1 MVSFFKEDPVMHRT
15 KMNRQFMRRPLAQLF
30 QRTTLNRSTHTGPTR
45 PATLKSG
52 LLTNPFLFSGAL
64 LGAGLFTY
72 YCFDAKSSIHEYVIC
87 PLIRNLTDAE
97 DGHRLGVF
105 LMSWGLSPTLRG
117 DYDPKALEVDLFG
130 KKLSNPV
137 GIAAGLDKNGEII
150 DPLFDVGFGYVEIGS
165 ITPEPQP
172 GNPKPRF
179 FRLPR
184 DDAVINRYGFNSN
197 GHVDVVIRL
206 KERLEK
212 FFRSNSSTPDV
223 GNSLRQ
229 GKILGINLGKN
240 KTGDEVEDYL
250 KGVENFNQFADILVI
265 NVSSPN
271 TPGLR
276 NLQGESKL
284 TNLLTQIVSKRD
296 SLISLHNKS
305 TPILV
310 KIAPDLEE
318 SEIKSIVNSAKA
330 SKINGIIVS
339 NTTIQRP
346 QSLKSSQ
353 DLVQQTGGLSGA
365 PLKPFSLK
373 ALKTAAKYTQ
383 GSDLILVGCGGI
395 SSGKD
400 ALEFGKAGAKYIQ
413 LYTSFAY
420 KGPGLVY
427 KIKKELT
434 EELQKEG
441 KTWEQ
446 IVGSDLK

>member
-1 MVSFFKEDPVMHRT
+1 
-15 KMNRQFMRRPLAQLF
+15 MNRQFIRPLTQSFKRL
-30 QRTTLNRSTHTGPTR
+30 STSTR
-45 PATLKSG
+45 FSSSYSKPLKNG
-52 LLTNPFLFSGAL
+52 FLTNPLLFSGAL
-64 LGAGLFTY
+64 IGGSIFTY
-72 YCFDAKSSIHEYVIC
+72 YCFDSKSSIHEYFIC

-105 LMSWGLSPTLRG
+105 LMSWGISPTLRN
-117 DYDPKALEVDLFG
+117 DKDDEILQTEVLG
-130 KKLSNPV
+130 KKLSNPI

-179 FRLPR
+179 FRLPK

-212 FFRSNSSTPDV
+212 FFRKNPEVDNV
-223 GNSLRQ
+223 NNSLRD

-240 KTGDEVEDYL
+240 KTGDEVQDYL
-250 KGVENFNQFADILVI
+250 KGVENFNEFADFLII

-284 TNLLTQIVSKRD
+284 TNLLTEIVNKRD
-296 SLISLHNKS
+296 QLSIKDQAK

-310 KIAPDLEE
+310 KIAPDLNE
-318 SEIKSIVNSAKA
+318 SEIQSIVNSAKQ

-346 QSLKSSQ
+346 STLKSSST
-353 DLVQQTGGLSGA
+353 LTEQTGGLSGA
-365 PLKPFSLK
+365 PLKPYSLK
-373 ALKTAAKYTQ
+373 ALRTAAKYTQ

-395 SSGKD
+395 STGAD
-400 ALEFGKAGAKYIQ
+400 VLEFGKAGAKYVQ

-441 KTWEQ
+441 KTWEE
-446 IVGSDLK
+446 IVGSDLKK

>member
-1 MVSFFKEDPVMHRT
+1 
-15 KMNRQFMRRPLAQLF
+15 MNRQFIRPFTQSFKRL
-30 QRTTLNRSTHTGPTR
+30 STSTR
-45 PATLKSG
+45 FSSSYSKPLKNG
-52 LLTNPFLFSGAL
+52 FLTNPLLFSGAL
-64 LGAGLFTY
+64 IGGSIFTY
-72 YCFDAKSSIHEYVIC
+72 YCFDSKSSIHEYFIC

-105 LMSWGLSPTLRG
+105 LMSWGISPTLRN
-117 DYDPKALEVDLFG
+117 DKDDEILQTEVLG
-130 KKLSNPV
+130 KRLSNPI

-179 FRLPR
+179 FRLPK

-212 FFRSNSSTPDV
+212 FFRKNPEV
-223 GNSLRQ
+223 VNVNNSLRD

-240 KTGDEVEDYL
+240 KTGDEVQDYL
-250 KGVENFNQFADILVI
+250 KGVENFNEFADFLII

-284 TNLLTQIVSKRD
+284 TNLLTEIVNKRD
-296 SLISLHNKS
+296 QLSIKDQAK

-310 KIAPDLEE
+310 KIAPDLNE
-318 SEIKSIVNSAKA
+318 SEIQSIVNSAKK

-346 QSLKSSQ
+346 STLKSSST
-353 DLVQQTGGLSGA
+353 LTEQTGGLSGA
-365 PLKPFSLK
+365 PLKPYSLK
-373 ALKTAAKYTQ
+373 ALRTAAKYTQ

-395 SSGKD
+395 STGAD
-400 ALEFGKAGAKYIQ
+400 VLEFGKAGAKYVQ

-441 KTWEQ
+441 KTWEE
-446 IVGSDLK
+446 IVGSDLKK

>member
-1 MVSFFKEDPVMHRT
+1 M
-15 KMNRQFMRRPLAQLF
+15 
-30 QRTTLNRSTHTGPTR
+30 
-45 PATLKSG
+45 
-52 LLTNPFLFSGAL
+52 
-64 LGAGLFTY
+64 
-72 YCFDAKSSIHEYVIC
+72 
-87 PLIRNLTDAE
+87 
-97 DGHRLGVF
+97 
-105 LMSWGLSPTLRG
+105 
-117 DYDPKALEVDLFG
+117 
-130 KKLSNPV
+130 
-137 GIAAGLDKNGEII
+137 
-150 DPLFDVGFGYVEIGS
+150 EIGS

-179 FRLPR
+179 FRLPK

-212 FFRSNSSTPDV
+212 FFRKNPEV
-223 GNSLRQ
+223 VNVNNSLRD

-240 KTGDEVEDYL
+240 KTGDEVQDYL
-250 KGVENFNQFADILVI
+250 KGVENFNEFADFLII

-284 TNLLTQIVSKRD
+284 TNLLTEIVNKRD
-296 SLISLHNKS
+296 QLSIKDQAK

-310 KIAPDLEE
+310 KIAPDLNE
-318 SEIKSIVNSAKA
+318 SEIQSIVNSAKK

-346 QSLKSSQ
+346 STLKSSST
-353 DLVQQTGGLSGA
+353 LTEQTGGLSGA
-365 PLKPFSLK
+365 PLKPYSLK
-373 ALKTAAKYTQ
+373 ALRTAAKYTQ

-395 SSGKD
+395 STGAD
-400 ALEFGKAGAKYIQ
+400 VLEFGKAGAKYVQ

-441 KTWEQ
+441 KTWEE
-446 IVGSDLK
+446 IVGSDLKK

>member
-1 MVSFFKEDPVMHRT
+1 
-15 KMNRQFMRRPLAQLF
+15 MNRQFIRPLTQSFKRL
-30 QRTTLNRSTHTGPTR
+30 STSTR
-45 PATLKSG
+45 FSSSYSKPLKNG
-52 LLTNPFLFSGAL
+52 FLTNPLLFSGAL
-64 LGAGLFTY
+64 IGGSIFTY
-72 YCFDAKSSIHEYVIC
+72 YCFDSKSSIHEYFIC

-105 LMSWGLSPTLRG
+105 LMSWGISPTLRN
-117 DYDPKALEVDLFG
+117 DKDDEILQTEVLG
-130 KKLSNPV
+130 KKLSNPI

-179 FRLPR
+179 FRLPK

-212 FFRSNSSTPDV
+212 FFRKNPQV
-223 GNSLRQ
+223 VNVNNSLRD

-240 KTGDEVEDYL
+240 KTGDEVQDYL
-250 KGVENFNQFADILVI
+250 KGVENFNEFADFLII

-284 TNLLTQIVSKRD
+284 TNLLTEIVNKRD
-296 SLISLHNKS
+296 QLSINAQAK

-310 KIAPDLEE
+310 KIAPDLNE
-318 SEIKSIVNSAKA
+318 SEIQSIVNSAKK

-346 QSLKSSQ
+346 STLKSSST
-353 DLVQQTGGLSGA
+353 LTEQTGGLSGA
-365 PLKPFSLK
+365 PLKPYSLK
-373 ALKTAAKYTQ
+373 ALRTAAKYTQ

-395 SSGKD
+395 STGAD
-400 ALEFGKAGAKYIQ
+400 VLEFGKAGAKYVQ

-441 KTWEQ
+441 KTWEE
-446 IVGSDLK
+446 IVGSDLKK

>member
-1 MVSFFKEDPVMHRT
+1 
-15 KMNRQFMRRPLAQLF
+15 MNRQFIRPLTQSFKRL
-30 QRTTLNRSTHTGPTR
+30 STSTR
-45 PATLKSG
+45 FSSSYSKPLKNG
-52 LLTNPFLFSGAL
+52 FLTNPLLFSGAL
-64 LGAGLFTY
+64 IGGSIFTY
-72 YCFDAKSSIHEYVIC
+72 YCFDSKSSIHEYFIC

-105 LMSWGLSPTLRG
+105 LMSWGISPTLRN
-117 DYDPKALEVDLFG
+117 DKDDEILQTEVLG
-130 KKLSNPV
+130 KKLSNPI

-179 FRLPR
+179 FRLPK

-212 FFRSNSSTPDV
+212 FFRKNPEV
-223 GNSLRQ
+223 VNVNNSLRD

-240 KTGDEVEDYL
+240 KTGDEVQDYL
-250 KGVENFNQFADILVI
+250 KGVENFNEFADFLII

-284 TNLLTQIVSKRD
+284 TNLLTEIVNKRD
-296 SLISLHNKS
+296 QLSIKDQAK

-310 KIAPDLEE
+310 KIAPDLNE
-318 SEIKSIVNSAKA
+318 SEIQSIVNSAKK

-346 QSLKSSQ
+346 STLKSSST
-353 DLVQQTGGLSGA
+353 LTEQTGGLSGA
-365 PLKPFSLK
+365 PLKPYSLK
-373 ALKTAAKYTQ
+373 ALRTAAKYTQ

-395 SSGKD
+395 STGAD
-400 ALEFGKAGAKYIQ
+400 VLEFGKAGAKYVQ

-441 KTWEQ
+441 KTWEE
-446 IVGSDLK
+446 IVGSDLKK

>member
-1 MVSFFKEDPVMHRT
+1 
-15 KMNRQFMRRPLAQLF
+15 MNRQFIRPFTQSFKRL
-30 QRTTLNRSTHTGPTR
+30 STSTR
-45 PATLKSG
+45 FSSSYSKPLKNG
-52 LLTNPFLFSGAL
+52 FLTNPLLFSGAL
-64 LGAGLFTY
+64 IGGSIFTY
-72 YCFDAKSSIHEYVIC
+72 YCFDSKSSIHEYFIC

-105 LMSWGLSPTLRG
+105 LMSWGISPTLRN
-117 DYDPKALEVDLFG
+117 DKDDEILQTEVLG
-130 KKLSNPV
+130 KRLSNPI

-179 FRLPR
+179 FRLPK

-197 GHVDVVIRL
+197 D
-206 KERLEK
+206 
-212 FFRSNSSTPDV
+212 
-223 GNSLRQ
+223 

-240 KTGDEVEDYL
+240 KTGDEVQDYL
-250 KGVENFNQFADILVI
+250 KGVENFNEFADFLII

-284 TNLLTQIVSKRD
+284 TNLLTEIVNKRD
-296 SLISLHNKS
+296 QLSIKDQAK

-310 KIAPDLEE
+310 KIAPDLNE
-318 SEIKSIVNSAKA
+318 SEIQSIVNSAKK

-346 QSLKSSQ
+346 STLKSSST
-353 DLVQQTGGLSGA
+353 LTEQTGGLSGA
-365 PLKPFSLK
+365 PLKPYSLK
-373 ALKTAAKYTQ
+373 ALRTAAKYTQ

-395 SSGKD
+395 STGAD
-400 ALEFGKAGAKYIQ
+400 VLEFGKAGAKYVQ

-441 KTWEQ
+441 KTWEE
-446 IVGSDLK
+446 IVGSDLKK

>member
-1 MVSFFKEDPVMHRT
+1 
-15 KMNRQFMRRPLAQLF
+15 MNRLF
-30 QRTTLNRSTHTGPTR
+30 TRSTIQSFKRLGSTQKRFINNGR
-45 PATLKSG
+45 PILKSG

-64 LGAGLFTY
+64 IGAGLFTY
-72 YCFDAKSSIHEYVIC
+72 YAFDAKSSVHEYIIC

-105 LMSWGLSPTLRG
+105 LMSWGISPKLRG
-117 DYDPKALEVDLFG
+117 DNDDKLLEVNLFD

-165 ITPEPQP
+165 ITPVPQP

-179 FRLPR
+179 FRLPK

-197 GHVDVVIRL
+197 GHLDVVIRL
-206 KERLEK
+206 KERLES
-212 FFRSNSSTPDV
+212 FFRKNNVDSVQN
-223 GNSLRQ
+223 NSLRD
-229 GKILGINLGKN
+229 GKILAINLGKN
-240 KTGDEVEDYL
+240 KTGDEVQDYL
-250 KGVENFNQFADILVI
+250 TGVENFNQFADVLVI

-276 NLQGESKL
+276 NLQGEAKL
-284 TNLLTQIVSKRD
+284 TNLLKEVVNKRD
-296 SLISLHNKS
+296 SLIDEHKKK

-310 KIAPDLEE
+310 KVAPDLDE
-318 SEIKSIVNSAKA
+318 SEIKSIVYSAKE

-346 QSLKSSQ
+346 GDLKSRSDLTSQ
-353 DLVQQTGGLSGA
+353 VGGLSGK
-365 PLKPFSLK
+365 PLKPLSLK
-373 ALKTAAKYTQ
+373 ALRTAAKYTKD
-383 GSDLILVGCGGI
+383 SDLILVGCGGI

-400 ALEFGKAGAKYIQ
+400 VLEFGKAGAKYVE

>member
-1 MVSFFKEDPVMHRT
+1 
-15 KMNRQFMRRPLAQLF
+15 MNRQFIRPLTQSFKRL
-30 QRTTLNRSTHTGPTR
+30 STSTR
-45 PATLKSG
+45 FSSSYSKPLKNG
-52 LLTNPFLFSGAL
+52 FLTNPLLFSGAL
-64 LGAGLFTY
+64 IGGSIFTY
-72 YCFDAKSSIHEYVIC
+72 YCFDSKSSIHEYFIC

-105 LMSWGLSPTLRG
+105 LMSWGISPTLRN
-117 DYDPKALEVDLFG
+117 DKDDEILQTEVLG
-130 KKLSNPV
+130 KRLSNPI

-179 FRLPR
+179 FRLPK

-212 FFRSNSSTPDV
+212 FFRKNPEV
-223 GNSLRQ
+223 VNVNNSLRD

-240 KTGDEVEDYL
+240 KTGDEVQDYL
-250 KGVENFNQFADILVI
+250 KGVENFNEFADFLII

-284 TNLLTQIVSKRD
+284 TNLLTEIVNKRD
-296 SLISLHNKS
+296 QLSIKDQAK

-310 KIAPDLEE
+310 KIAPDLNE
-318 SEIKSIVNSAKA
+318 SEIQSIVYSAKK

-346 QSLKSSQ
+346 STLKSSST
-353 DLVQQTGGLSGA
+353 LTEQTGGLSGA
-365 PLKPFSLK
+365 PLKPYSLK
-373 ALKTAAKYTQ
+373 ALRTAAKYTQ

-395 SSGKD
+395 STGAD
-400 ALEFGKAGAKYIQ
+400 VLEFGKAGAKYVQ

-441 KTWEQ
+441 KTWEE
-446 IVGSDLK
+446 IVGSDLKK

>member
-1 MVSFFKEDPVMHRT
+1 
-15 KMNRQFMRRPLAQLF
+15 MNRSF
-30 QRTTLNRSTHTGPTR
+30 TR
-45 PATLKSG
+45 PVFQSFKRFTTPRSFRSINTNASKPLKSG
-52 LLTNPFLFSGAL
+52 FLTNPFIFSGGL
-64 LGAGLFTY
+64 IGAGLFTY
-72 YCFDAKSSIHEYVIC
+72 YCFDAKASIHEYIIC

-105 LMSWGLSPTLRG
+105 LMSWGIAPKLRG
-117 DYDPKALEVDLFG
+117 DNDSKSLEVDLFG

-150 DPLFDVGFGYVEIGS
+150 DPLFDTGFGYVEIGS

-179 FRLPR
+179 FRLPK

-197 GHVDVVIRL
+197 GHMDVVVRL
-206 KERLEK
+206 KERLEN
-212 FFRSNSSTPDV
+212 FFRKGGSSE
-223 GNSLRQ
+223 NLSLRD
-229 GKILGINLGKN
+229 GKLLAINLGKN
-240 KTGDEVEDYL
+240 KTGDEVTDYL

-276 NLQGESKL
+276 NLQGEAKL
-284 TNLLTQIVSKRD
+284 TNLLSQVVSKRD
-296 SLISLHNKS
+296 SLVEEHKKR

-310 KIAPDLEE
+310 KVAPDLDE
-318 SEIKSIVNSAKA
+318 SEIKSIVNSAKQ

-346 QSLKSSQ
+346 VGLKSSQ
-353 DLVQQTGGLSGA
+353 DLVQQTGGLSGKPVK
-365 PLKPFSLK
+365 PLSLK

-400 ALEFGKAGAKYIQ
+400 VLEFGKAGAKYVE

-441 KTWEQ
+441 KTWEE